1 MSLTSDALIHRRER
15 LLGQGTPLFYSEPVH
30 IVRGDGI
37 WLYDASGK
45 RYMDLYNNVP
55 CVGHGNARVAA
66 AMQTQAGTL
75 NVHSRYLHGG
85 VLDYAERL
93 TGLHAEPLSRAVF
106 CCTGTEAS
114 EIALLMA
121 RAATGGRGIVCTD
134 ACYHGNST
142 EVRRLSNAGRNPGA
156 NPEIRAIPY
165 PQTYRPIDPDASE
178 SVLTDLYLERV
189 RQAIAGFERHDIPF
203 AGMFVCSLLANEG
216 LPDIPRG
223 FMPRAAEVVRAAGG
237 VFIADEVQAG
247 FCRSGRWWG
256 YETSDFVPDIVTMG
270 KPMGAGLPLAGVV
283 ARPPLVDAFRE
294 KTRYFNTFAS
304 SPLQAAVGMAVLDEL
319 KERRLLDSVASVGPY
334 LCAGL
339 DQLQT
344 EHECM
349 GDVRG
354 HGLSL
359 GIEWVRDRESRTP
372 DRQGVEQAVERLKDK
387 GFLAGSAGSLRNVLK
402 LRPPLVFS
410 KDNAD
415 AFLNAFSETL
425 QELHV

>member
-1 MSLTSDALIHRRER
+1 MTTSALLHRRER
-15 LLGQGTPLFYSEPVH
+15 VLGQGTPLFYSEPVH

-45 RYMDLYNNVP
+45 QYMDLYNNVP

-66 AMQTQAGTL
+66 AMQTQAGSL
-75 NVHSRYLHGG
+75 NVHSRYLHEEI
-85 VLDYAERL
+85 LEYAERL
-93 TGLHAEPLSRAVF
+93 TELHANPLTRAVF

-121 RAATGGRGIVCTD
+121 RAATNGRGIICTD

-142 EVRRLSNAGRNPGA
+142 EVRRLPNAGRDPAG

-178 SVLTDLYLERV
+178 PQLCELYLEHV
-189 RQAIAGFERHDIPF
+189 REAIADFAAHGISF

-223 FMPRAAEVVRAAGG
+223 FMPRAAEIVRAAGG
-237 VFIADEVQAG
+237 LFIADEVQAG

-283 ARPPLVDAFRE
+283 ARPQLVDAFRE
-294 KTRYFNTFAS
+294 NTGYFNTFAS
-304 SPLQAAVGMAVLDEL
+304 SPLQAAVGVAVLDEL
-319 KERRLLDSVASVGPY
+319 EERKLLENVVTAGGHVR
-334 LCAGL
+334 AGL

-354 HGLSL
+354 HGLAL
-359 GIEWVRDRESRTP
+359 AVEWVLDRESRAP
-372 DRQGVEQAVERLKDK
+372 DRDGVGRVVDRLKEK

-410 KDNAD
+410 KENAD
-415 AFLNAFSETL
+415 AFLDAFSETL
-425 QELHV
+425 RELHG

>member
-1 MSLTSDALIHRRER
+1 MTTNALLERRGR
-15 LLGQGTPLFYSEPVH
+15 VLGQGMPLFYSEPVH
-30 IVRGDGI
+30 IVRGEGV
-37 WLYDASGK
+37 WLYDASGR

-55 CVGHGNARVAA
+55 CVGHANPRVAA

-75 NVHSRYLHGG
+75 NVHSRYLHEAI
-85 VLDYAERL
+85 LEYAERL
-93 TGLHAEPLSRAVF
+93 MDLHAESLTRAVF

-142 EVRRLSNAGRNPGA
+142 EVRRLANAGRDPAG

-165 PQTYRPIDPDASE
+165 PQTYRPIEPGGSE
-178 SVLTDLYLERV
+178 TQLVELYLERV
-189 RQAIAGFERHDIPF
+189 REAIADFARCDMPF
-203 AGMFVCSLLANEG
+203 AGMFVCSLFANEG

-223 FMPRAAEVVRAAGG
+223 FMPRAAEIVRAAGG

-256 YETSDFVPDIVTMG
+256 YETSGFVPDIVTMG

-283 ARPPLVDAFRE
+283 AQAELVDAFRE

-319 KERRLLDSVASVGPY
+319 EERRLLDNVVAAGGH
-334 LCAGL
+334 LRTGL

-344 EHECM
+344 EYECM

-354 HGLSL
+354 HGLAL
-359 GIEWVRDRESRTP
+359 GVDWVRDRETKAP
-372 DRQGVEQAVERLKDK
+372 DRDGVRAVVNGLKDR
-387 GFLAGSAGSLRNVLK
+387 GFLAGSAGSLGNVLK

-415 AFLNAFSETL
+415 AFLDAFSETL
-425 QELHV
+425 RKLHG

>member
-1 MSLTSDALIHRRER
+1 MTTNALIERREHV
-15 LLGQGTPLFYSEPVH
+15 LGQRMALFYSEPVH

-55 CVGHGNARVAA
+55 CVGHGNPRVAA
-66 AMQTQAGTL
+66 AMQDQASTL
-75 NVHSRYLHGG
+75 NVHSRYLHEGI
-85 VLDYAERL
+85 LDYGERL
-93 TGLHAEPLSRAVF
+93 TDLHAEPLTRAVF

-121 RAATGGRGIVCTD
+121 RAATGGRGIISSD
-134 ACYHGNST
+134 GCYHGNST
-142 EVRRLSNAGRNPGA
+142 EVRRLSNAGRDPAGNPD
-156 NPEIRAIPY
+156 IRAIPY
-165 PQTYRPIDPDASE
+165 PQTYRPLDAEASE
-178 SVLTDLYLERV
+178 PQLVDLYLERV
-189 RQAIAGFERHDIPF
+189 REAITDFAIHDIPF

-216 LPDIPRG
+216 LPNIPRG
-223 FMPRAAEVVRAAGG
+223 FMPRAAEIVRAAGG
-237 VFIADEVQAG
+237 LFIADEVQAG

-256 YETSDFVPDIVTMG
+256 YETSGFVPDIVTMG
-270 KPMGAGLPLAGVV
+270 KPMGGGLPLAGVV
-283 ARPPLVDAFRE
+283 ARPELVDAFRE
-294 KTRYFNTFAS
+294 KTGYFNTFAS

-319 KERRLLDSVASVGPY
+319 EERKLLDNVVAIGGY
-334 LCAGL
+334 LRAGL

-354 HGLSL
+354 HGLAL
-359 GIEWVRDRESRTP
+359 GVDWVSDRESKAP
-372 DRQGVEQAVERLKDK
+372 DRDGVGRVVDRLKDK

-410 KDNAD
+410 KENAD
-415 AFLNAFSETL
+415 DFLNAFSETL
-425 QELHV
+425 RELHV